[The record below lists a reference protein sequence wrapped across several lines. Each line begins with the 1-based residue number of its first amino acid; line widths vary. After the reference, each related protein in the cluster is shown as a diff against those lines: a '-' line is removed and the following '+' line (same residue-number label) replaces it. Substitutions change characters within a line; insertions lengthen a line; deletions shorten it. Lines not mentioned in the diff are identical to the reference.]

1 MTTVPPETVMKNE
14 GACNFAP
21 LYFSALTVRARL
33 VNEAEEKKTRGRAKE
48 RRDYSVTST
57 TAKLSSAALVSHVL
71 CARGAYL
78 RTTD

>member
-1 MTTVPPETVMKNE
+1 MTTAPPETVMKNE

-33 VNEAEEKKTRGRAKE
+33 VNEAVEKKDQSKGE
-48 RRDYSVTST
+48 RDYSVTST